1 MRSKTELIEFAKN
14 KFKSFSNFDKS
25 YYSTYWMDDDEEDY
39 EDAYEGL
46 YSILD
51 NVDWIAHGVTKLV
64 IAFKDEPDYVFKIP
78 FRGGKMVDWQEDPC
92 DYVDEDYTYLYSHA
106 NKYEEESL
114 SNWDYCQVEE
124 YVYNQSVEWEVEDLF
139 ANTFFLMQDWS
150 LAEDH
155 PFRIYASQKIEEPG
169 FYEINKATSDKSRK
183 EASNICKRSNEYRI
197 NDRMLAAFVEDYGYG
212 VASQFF
218 DFIAAL
224 DVRDLHGDNLGFDS
238 NNNVKVLDYSSF
250 NLEDLC

>member
-1 MRSKTELIEFAKN
+1 MRSKIELIEFVEN
-14 KFKSFSNFDKS
+14 KFKSFSNFDKN
-25 YYSTYWMDDDEEDY
+25 YYSTYWMDEDEQDY

-51 NVDWIAHGVTKLV
+51 DIDWIAHGVTKLV

-78 FRGGKMVDWQEDPC
+78 FHGGKIVDLQEDPC

-106 NKYEEESL
+106 NKYEEKSL

-124 YVYNQSVEWEVEDLF
+124 YVYDQSVEWEVENLF
-139 ANTFFLMQDWS
+139 ANTFFLMQDWYS
-150 LAEDH
+150 ADRS
-155 PFRIYASQKIEEPG
+155 FRIYASQKIETPG
-169 FYEINKATSDKSRK
+169 FYGTSRTISDKSR
-183 EASNICKRSNEYRI
+183 EVASNISKRSRSYHI
-197 NDRMLAAFVEDYGYG
+197 SNDMLAAFIEDYGYG

-218 DFIAAL
+218 DFITAL

-238 NNNVKVLDYSSF
+238 NSHVKVLDYSSF

>member
-1 MRSKTELIEFAKN
+1 MRSKTELIEFAEN

-25 YYSTYWMDDDEEDY
+25 YYSTYWMNDDEEDY

-64 IAFKDEPDYVFKIP
+64 IAFKDESNYVFKIP
-78 FRGGKMVDWQEDPC
+78 FHGGKIVDWEEDPC

-106 NKYEEESL
+106 NKYDEKSL

-124 YVYNQSVEWEVEDLF
+124 YVYDQSVEWEVENLF
-139 ANTFFLMQDWS
+139 ANTFFLTQDWCP
-150 LAEDH
+150 AGR
-155 PFRIYASQKIEEPG
+155 PFRIYASQKIEMPS
-169 FYEINKATSDKSRK
+169 FYGTSRTISDKSR
-183 EASNICKRSNEYRI
+183 EVASNISKHSKEYYISNS
-197 NDRMLAAFVEDYGYG
+197 MLAAFIEDYGYET
-212 VASQFF
+212 ASQFF
-218 DFIAAL
+218 DFITAL

-238 NNNVKVLDYSSF
+238 NSHVKVLDYSSF
-250 NLEDLC
+250 NFEDLC

>member
-25 YYSTYWMDDDEEDY
+25 YYTTYWMDDNEEDY

-114 SNWDYCQVEE
+114 CNWDYCQVEE

-139 ANTFFLMQDWS
+139 ANTFFLMQDWGFTGC
-150 LAEDH
+150 

-197 NDRMLAAFVEDYGYG
+197 SDRMLAAFVEDYGYG

-218 DFIAAL
+218 DFVAAL

>member
-1 MRSKTELIEFAKN
+1 MRNKNELIEFAEK
-14 KFKSFSNFDKS
+14 KFESFSNFDKS
-25 YYSTYWMDDDEEDY
+25 YYTTYWMNNDEEDY

-51 NVDWIAHGVTKLV
+51 NIDWIAHGVTKLV

-78 FRGGKMVDWQEDPC
+78 FYGGKVIDWTEDPC
-92 DYVDEDYTYLYSHA
+92 DYVDEDYTYSYSHA
-106 NKYEEESL
+106 NKYEEKSL
-114 SNWDYCQVEE
+114 SSWDYCQIEE

-139 ANTFFLMQDWS
+139 ANTFFLMQDW
-150 LAEDH
+150 APH
-155 PFRIYASQKIEEPG
+155 GYPFRVYASQKIEKPG
-169 FYEINKATSDKSRK
+169 FYETKKDTSDKSRE
-183 EASNICKRSNEYRI
+183 EAFTICKRSREYRI
-197 NDRMLAAFVEDYGYG
+197 SDRMMAAFVEDYGYG

-218 DFIAAL
+218 DFITAL

-238 NNNVKVLDYSSF
+238 NNHIKVLDYSSF

>member
-64 IAFKDEPDYVFKIP
+64 IAFKDESDYVFKIP

-114 SNWDYCQVEE
+114 CNWDYCQ
-124 YVYNQSVEWEVEDLF
+124 
-139 ANTFFLMQDWS
+139 
-150 LAEDH
+150 
-155 PFRIYASQKIEEPG
+155 IEEPG

-197 NDRMLAAFVEDYGYG
+197 NDRMLAAFIEDYGYG

-218 DFIAAL
+218 DFITAL

-238 NNNVKVLDYSSF
+238 NSHVKVLDYSSF